1 MTTKTIRTHTRLLAH
16 SALHCRRCCTHS
28 RSVHPLCSAEHVLLE
43 CASLAHTAA
52 PMLEAV
58 ALALRLPFGQPRHEI
73 PERHV
78 PCRFALWIDAQR
90 FVCRGTANANAQP
103 INASLHCAIDP
114 TRPAQSDRFKRQ
126 SPIVRPR
133 PKLLFIGNAH
143 SVRPPPR
150 MWTIACLSSRTRLA
164 RMHECVARAL
174 SYADRAKRCVLFER
188 LTPSGALQIIPYD
201 SATLCTPYHSRHS
214 PAVVL
219 VT

>member
-43 CASLAHTAA
+43 CASLAHTSA

-114 TRPAQSDRFKRQ
+114 TRPAQSDRFKQTAESYSPAEAETAIHRQ
-126 SPIVRPR
+126 CAQRAATA
-133 PKLLFIGNAH
+133 AH
-143 SVRPPPR
+143 VDYS
-150 MWTIACLSSRTRLA
+150 MSSRTRLA

-174 SYADRAKRCVLFER
+174 SYADRAKRCVFFER
-188 LTPSGALQIIPYD
+188 LTPSGALQIIPND
-201 SATLCTPYHSRHS
+201 STRLCTPYHSRHS